1 MERGL
6 KIYLAHV
13 AAFFLLVGGFFGTFV
28 TLLMGGQKF
37 FTPLF
42 IIVVLATIA
51 FIYIG
56 VFQLMKKTKHF
67 VILVV
72 SFYSIVALTLAGYFL
87 YQNHIENLRILS
99 QQDVDLSEYEP
110 FAPDTKVATLDEEA
124 TFKMDEV
131 LLDID
136 GATAFYP
143 MYSAFARA
151 VYPENDYPYYN
162 SKVMS
167 SQTDGAY
174 WNLAEGL
181 ADIVFAFEPSSQQRS
196 DARYFNNTIFD
207 LTPIGKE
214 AFVFFVHVDN
224 PVESLTVEQIHG
236 IYSGE
241 ITNWSEV
248 GGNDEAIRA
257 YQRPENS
264 GSQQAL
270 RKVMENVPL
279 MEPPTEDVVAG
290 MGGIIQETA
299 EYRNYENSIGYSF
312 RYFASEMVENG
323 NIRFLKINDV
333 EPTKETVRD
342 GSYPFVHEFYAVKR
356 EGSDNP
362 LVDEFIEWILSDQGQ
377 QLVEKSG
384 YVGIHE

>member
-1 MERGL
+1 MNMERGL

-72 SFYSIVALTLAGYFL
+72 GFYSIVALTLAGYFL

-124 TFKMDEV
+124 TFKMDEE

-143 MYSAFARA
+143 MYSAFAR
-151 VYPENDYPYYN
+151 
-162 SKVMS
+162 
-167 SQTDGAY
+167 
-174 WNLAEGL
+174 
-181 ADIVFAFEPSSQQRS
+181 RS
-196 DARYFNNTIFD
+196 EEHT
-207 LTPIGKE
+207 
-214 AFVFFVHVDN
+214 
-224 PVESLTVEQIHG
+224 
-236 IYSGE
+236 
-241 ITNWSEV
+241 SELQSR
-248 GGNDEAIRA
+248 G
-257 YQRPENS
+257 
-264 GSQQAL
+264 
-270 RKVMENVPL
+270 
-279 MEPPTEDVVAG
+279 
-290 MGGIIQETA
+290 
-299 EYRNYENSIGYSF
+299 
-312 RYFASEMVENG
+312 
-323 NIRFLKINDV
+323 
-333 EPTKETVRD
+333 
-342 GSYPFVHEFYAVKR
+342 H
-356 EGSDNP
+356 
-362 LVDEFIEWILSDQGQ
+362 LVC
-377 QLVEKSG
+377 
-384 YVGIHE
+384 